1 MQLGNVGHL
10 VGIGVNVG
18 LPLFLLCVGRA
29 LMMSC
34 AVVSIAGSTVGG
46 WAWHRDTGG
55 FGKCRDFTEIQQSPQ
70 YRDKQCVRAQSD
82 KNPDIEK
89 LIGKKINTNMV
100 VKYHCGVYSF

>member
-1 MQLGNVGHL
+1 MRLFEMNEEHRMCKEQEKILYLMQVGNVGHL

-46 WAWHRDTGG
+46 WAWHRGTGG
-55 FGKCRDFTEIQQSPQ
+55 FGKCCDFTENQKSPK
-70 YRDKQCVRAQSD
+70 YRQR
-82 KNPDIEK
+82 
-89 LIGKKINTNMV
+89 
-100 VKYHCGVYSF
+100 